1 MSSET
6 VSDNVE
12 TLINLALAEDFGSGD
27 VTSTYFVPEH
37 LTARAILTPRK
48 KGVLSGVNVA
58 AEVFRKVDPSL
69 KVEVYLHDGE
79 AVAPGAVV
87 MLIEGSARSIL
98 GAEPHRPQL
107 HPASFRSSYAHQT
120 IRESR
125 FPHQRPHPGYPQ
137 NHPRLPSAGK
147 SGRRSWRR
155 HQPPHGPL

>member
-1 MSSET
+1 MPAET

-12 TLINLALAEDFGSGD
+12 TLINLALAEDFGPGD

-98 GAEPHRPQL
+98 GAPGHPQD
-107 HPASFRSSYAHQT
+107 HS
-120 IRESR
+120 
-125 FPHQRPHPGYPQ
+125 
-137 NHPRLPSAGK
+137 RLPPAGK
-147 SGRRSWRR
+147 GSRGPRRR

>member
-1 MSSET
+1 MPAET

-37 LTARAILTPRK
+37 LTTRAILTPRK

-58 AEVFRKVDPSL
+58 AEVFRKVDPTL

-87 MLIEGSARSIL
+87 
-98 GAEPHRPQL
+98 
-107 HPASFRSSYAHQT
+107 
-120 IRESR
+120 
-125 FPHQRPHPGYPQ
+125 
-137 NHPRLPSAGK
+137 NHSRLPSAGK
-147 SGRRSWRR
+147 SSRAPWRR

>member
-1 MSSET
+1 MPAET

-58 AEVFRKVDPSL
+58 AEVFRKVDPTL

-98 GAEPHRPQL
+98 LCPTLLRK
-107 HPASFRSSYAHQT
+107 PALTSRSASLKVQKT
-120 IRESR
+120 FSLSLNRKFSISV
-125 FPHQRPHPGYPQ
+125 F
-137 NHPRLPSAGK
+137 SIFI
-147 SGRRSWRR
+147 
-155 HQPPHGPL
+155 

>member
-98 GAEPHRPQL
+98 GAERTAL
-107 HPASFRSSYAHQT
+107 NF
-120 IRESR
+120 I
-125 FPHQRPHPGYPQ
+125 QR
-137 NHPRLPSAGK
+137 L
-147 SGRRSWRR
+147 SGVATLTRQYVKAVS
-155 HQPPHGPL
+155 HTLSLIHI